1 MGLLYAGGARR
12 PLRTVTPEGDAPLV
26 SVIVPTYDRAAF
38 LTEALASVVAQTVED
53 WECVVVD
60 DGSPEPVSLPTPID
74 PRIRLVRRPA
84 NGGPAA
90 ARNTGLV
97 EARGRFVTFLDDD
110 DLYTTDRLA
119 LGLRGVGREPVAVCW
134 VRFVDEATKRQQGRR
149 LEGDVFDTIL
159 DGLTPSLGAVTLA
172 RELAPAFDER
182 LDNLE
187 DVDWWLR
194 AARAHRFTTVPRVG
208 YLFRRHAGARHRTD
222 AASRVADNLRFLER
236 EGAYFERHPRAAA
249 LRWKRVG
256 LLAEAAGDRR
266 QARTA
271 FARAVRR
278 RPSPA
283 TVKHFLRSLLR
294 AR

>member
-1 MGLLYAGGARR
+1 VSRERDAGSS
-12 PLRTVTPEGDAPLV
+12 APLV
-26 SVIVPTYDRAAF
+26 SIIVPTYDRAGF

-60 DGSPEPVSLPTPID
+60 DGSPEPVSLPDSLD
-74 PRIRLVRRPA
+74 PRVRLVRRPQ

-90 ARNTGLV
+90 ARNTGLL
-97 EARGRFVTFLDDD
+97 EARGAFVTFLDDD
-110 DLYTTDRLA
+110 DLYTPDRLA
-119 LGLRGVGREPVAVCW
+119 LGLQGVGRAPVAVCW
-134 VRFVDEATKRQQGRR
+134 IRFVDEAASRARPGRW
-149 LEGDVFDTIL
+149 LEGDVSDTIL
-159 DGLTPSLGAVTLA
+159 DGLTPSLGTVTLA
-172 RELAPAFDER
+172 RKLALPFDER

-194 AARAHRFTTVPRVG
+194 TANAHRFATVPHVG

-236 EGAYFERHPRAAA
+236 ESEYFALHPRAAA

-266 QARTA
+266 QARSA
-271 FARAVRR
+271 FVRALRVW
-278 RPSPA
+278 PSPA
-283 TVKHFLRSLLR
+283 TVKHLVRTWR
-294 AR
+294 PG